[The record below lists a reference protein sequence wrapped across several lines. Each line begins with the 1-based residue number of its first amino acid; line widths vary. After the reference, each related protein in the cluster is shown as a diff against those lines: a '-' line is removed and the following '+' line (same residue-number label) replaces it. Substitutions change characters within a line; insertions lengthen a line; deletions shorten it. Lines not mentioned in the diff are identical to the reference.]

1 MASPLRILFAGT
13 PVFAAESLRALLHTQ
28 HEVVGVYTQPDRPV
42 GRGRE
47 VKPSPVKELALAR
60 DLPVFQPASLRDAQT
75 QAELASLNADIMVV
89 AAYGLI
95 LPKAVLNTPRLGCIN
110 VHGSLLPRWRGAA
123 PIQRAILTGDKET
136 GITIMQMDE
145 GLDTGAMLYKI
156 ACPISEHDTSA
167 SLHDRLA
174 LLGGDAL
181 LTVLEAI
188 ENNTPFTP
196 NAQDNDLA
204 TYAAKLSKE
213 EGLINWSLTASAISR
228 AIRAFNPW
236 PVCYTTVQGQT
247 LRIWQGH
254 CVAEQQTTAPAG
266 MIIKADKQGLWVA
279 TGEGGVIAI
288 TTLQLPN
295 AKALAFNDVLNS
307 RKELFIVGSCL
318 GQTP

>member
-1 MASPLRILFAGT
+1 LDSPLRIIFAGT

-47 VKPSPVKELALAR
+47 LKPSPVKELALAR
-60 DLPVFQPASLRDAQT
+60 KLPVFQPVSLRDNQA
-75 QAELASLNADIMVV
+75 QAELAELDADIMVV

-145 GLDTGAMLYKI
+145 GLDTGAMLYKM

-188 ENNTPFTP
+188 ENDEPFAP
-196 NAQDNDLA
+196 QAQDNTLA

-213 EGLINWSLTASAISR
+213 EGNIDWAASATNITR
-228 AIRAFNPW
+228 AVRAFNAW
-236 PVCYTTVQGQT
+236 PVAYTQVQGQT
-247 LRIWQGH
+247 VRIWQAHIVVG
-254 CVAEQQTTAPAG
+254 EKTSAPAG

-279 TGEGGVIAI
+279 AGDNRVVAI
-288 TTLQLPN
+288 DNLQLPN
-295 AKALAFNDVLNS
+295 GKALRYVDVLNS
-307 RKELFIVGSCL
+307 RKELFETGTHL
-318 GQTP
+318 GNKA

>member
-1 MASPLRILFAGT
+1 LASPLRIIFAGT
-13 PVFAAESLRALLHTQ
+13 PVFAAESLRAILHTQ

-47 VKPSPVKELALAR
+47 LKPSPVKELALAR
-60 DLPVFQPASLRDAQT
+60 QLPIFQPPSLRDSQA
-75 QAELASLNADIMVV
+75 QAELADLNADIMVV

-145 GLDTGAMLYKI
+145 GLDTGAMLYKMS
-156 ACPISEHDTSA
+156 CPISEHDTSA

-188 ENNTPFTP
+188 EHDEPYAPEAQNNE
-196 NAQDNDLA
+196 LA
-204 TYAAKLSKE
+204 TYAAKLTKE
-213 EGLINWSLTASAISR
+213 EGLINWSLSALQISR

-236 PVCYTTVQGQT
+236 PVCYTTAQGQT
-247 LRIWQGH
+247 IRLWQGH
-254 CVAEQQTTAPAG
+254 RVAEQQTTAPAG
-266 MIIKADKQGLWVA
+266 MIIKADKQGLWIA
-279 TGEGGVIAI
+279 TGDGGVIAI
-288 TTLQLPN
+288 DTLQLPN
-295 AKALAFNDVLNS
+295 GKALAFNDVLNS
-307 RKELFIVGSCL
+307 RKELFQVGTSL
-318 GQTP
+318 GNSA

>member
-1 MASPLRILFAGT
+1 MASPLRIIFAGT
-13 PVFAAESLRALLHTQ
+13 PVFAAESLRAILHTQ

-47 VKPSPVKELALAR
+47 LKPSPVKELALAR
-60 DLPVFQPASLRDAQT
+60 QLPIFQPVSLRDSQA
-75 QAELASLNADIMVV
+75 QAELAELNADIMVV

-145 GLDTGAMLYKI
+145 GLDTGAMLYKM
-156 ACPISEHDTSA
+156 ACPISDHDTSA

-188 ENNTPFTP
+188 EHDEPYAPEAQNNE
-196 NAQDNDLA
+196 LA
-204 TYAAKLSKE
+204 TYAAKLTKE
-213 EGLINWSLTASAISR
+213 EGLINWSLPALQISR

-236 PVCYTTVQGQT
+236 PVCYTTTQGQT
-247 LRIWQGH
+247 VRIWQGH
-254 CVAEQQTTAPAG
+254 RVAEQQTTAPAG

-279 TGEGGVIAI
+279 TGDGEVIAI
-288 TTLQLPN
+288 DTLQLPN
-295 AKALAFNDVLNS
+295 GKALAFNDVLNS
-307 RKELFIVGSCL
+307 RKELFQVGTSL
-318 GQTP
+318 GGQI

>member
-1 MASPLRILFAGT
+1 MDSPLRIIFAGT
-13 PVFAAESLRALLHTQ
+13 PAFAAESLRALLHTQ
-28 HEVVGVYTQPDRPV
+28 HEVVAVYTQPDRPV

-47 VKPSPVKELALAR
+47 LKPSPVKELALAR
-60 DLPVFQPASLRDAQT
+60 KLPVYQPVSLRDSHA
-75 QAELASLNADIMVV
+75 QAELAELNADIMVV

-95 LPKAVLNTPRLGCIN
+95 LPKTVLNTPRLGCIN

-188 ENNTPFTP
+188 EDDQPFAP
-196 NAQDNDLA
+196 QAQDNSLA
-204 TYAAKLSKE
+204 TYAAKLTKE
-213 EGLINWSLTASAISR
+213 EGNINWSASALDITR
-228 AIRAFNPW
+228 AVRAFNAW
-236 PVCYTTVQGQT
+236 PVAYTQVQGQT
-247 LRIWQGH
+247 LRIWQAH
-254 CVAEQQTTAPAG
+254 IVAGEKTTAPAG

-279 TGEGGVIAI
+279 AGDGSVVAI
-288 TTLQLPN
+288 DTLQLPN
-295 AKALAFNDVLNS
+295 GKALAFNDVLNS
-307 RKELFIVGSCL
+307 RKDWLSTGTRL
-318 GQTP
+318 GVSA

>member
-1 MASPLRILFAGT
+1 MASPLRIIFAGT
-13 PVFAAESLRALLHTQ
+13 PVFAAESLRAILHTQ

-47 VKPSPVKELALAR
+47 LKPSPVKELALAR
-60 DLPVFQPASLRDAQT
+60 QLPIFQPPSLRDSQA
-75 QAELASLNADIMVV
+75 QAELADLDADIMVV

-145 GLDTGAMLYKI
+145 GLDTGAMLYKMS
-156 ACPISEHDTSA
+156 CPISEHDTSA

-181 LTVLEAI
+181 LTVLEGI
-188 ENNTPFTP
+188 EFDEPYPPEAQNNE
-196 NAQDNDLA
+196 LA
-204 TYAAKLSKE
+204 TYAAKLTKE
-213 EGLINWSLTASAISR
+213 EGLINWSLSALQISR

-236 PVCYTTVQGQT
+236 PVCYTIAQGQT
-247 LRIWQGH
+247 MRIWQGH
-254 CVAEQQTTAPAG
+254 RVAEQQTTAPAG

-279 TGEGGVIAI
+279 TGDDGVIAI
-288 TTLQLPN
+288 DTLQLPN
-295 AKALAFNDVLNS
+295 GKALAFNDVLNS
-307 RKELFIVGSCL
+307 RKELFQVGTSL
-318 GQTP
+318 GNPA

>member
-1 MASPLRILFAGT
+1 MRILFAGT
-13 PVFAAESLRALLHTQ
+13 PVFAAESLRAILHTQ

-47 VKPSPVKELALAR
+47 LKPSPVKELALAR
-60 DLPVFQPASLRDAQT
+60 QLPIFQPASLRDSQA
-75 QAELASLNADIMVV
+75 QAELAELDADIMVV

-145 GLDTGAMLYKI
+145 GLDTGAMLYKM

-188 ENNTPFTP
+188 EHDEPFAP
-196 NAQDNDLA
+196 EAQDNQLA
-204 TYAAKLSKE
+204 TYAAKLTKE
-213 EGLINWSLTASAISR
+213 EGLINWSLSALQISR

-236 PVCYTTVQGQT
+236 PVCYTTAQGQT
-247 LRIWQGH
+247 IRLWQGH
-254 CVAEQQTTAPAG
+254 RVHGQQTTAPAG

-279 TGEGGVIAI
+279 AGDGEVIAI
-288 TTLQLPN
+288 DTLQLPN
-295 AKALAFNDVLNS
+295 GKALAFNDVLNS
-307 RKELFIVGSCL
+307 RKELFQVGTSL
-318 GQTP
+318 GRPA

>member
-1 MASPLRILFAGT
+1 MASPLRIIFAGT
-13 PVFAAESLRALLHTQ
+13 PVFAAESLRAILHTQ

-47 VKPSPVKELALAR
+47 LKPSPVKELALAR
-60 DLPVFQPASLRDAQT
+60 QLPIFQPASLRDSQA
-75 QAELASLNADIMVV
+75 QAELADLNADIMVV

-145 GLDTGAMLYKI
+145 GLDTGAMLYKM

-188 ENNTPFTP
+188 ELDEPFTAE
-196 NAQDNDLA
+196 AQDNELA

-213 EGLINWSLTASAISR
+213 EGLINWSLPAIQISR

-236 PVCYTTVQGQT
+236 PVCYTSAQGQT
-247 LRIWQGH
+247 IRIWQGH
-254 CVAEQQTTAPAG
+254 RVNEQQTTAPAG

-279 TGEGGVIAI
+279 AGDGGVIAI
-288 TTLQLPN
+288 DTLQLPN
-295 AKALAFNDVLNS
+295 GKALAFNDVLNS
-307 RKELFIVGSCL
+307 RKELFQVGTSL
-318 GQTP
+318 GRPA

>member
-1 MASPLRILFAGT
+1 LASPLRIIFAGT
-13 PVFAAESLRALLHTQ
+13 PAFAAESLRALLHTQ
-28 HEVVGVYTQPDRPV
+28 HEVVAVYTQPDRPV

-47 VKPSPVKELALAR
+47 LKASPVKELALAR
-60 DLPVFQPASLRDAQT
+60 KLPVYQPLSLRDGSA
-75 QAELASLNADIMVV
+75 QAELAELHADIMVV

-95 LPKAVLNTPRLGCIN
+95 LPKTVLETPRLGCIN

-188 ENNTPFTP
+188 ENDEPFSP
-196 NAQDNDLA
+196 EAQDNSLA
-204 TYAAKLSKE
+204 TYAAKLSKD
-213 EGLINWSLTASAISR
+213 EGNINWTWPASAIAR
-228 AIRAFNPW
+228 AVRAFNAW
-236 PVCYTTVQGQT
+236 PVAYTQVQGQT
-247 LRIWQGH
+247 VRIWQAH
-254 CVAEQQTTAPAG
+254 VVPDEKTTAPAG
-266 MIIKADKQGLWVA
+266 MIIRADKQGLWVA
-279 TGEGGVIAI
+279 AGDGAVVAI
-288 TTLQLPN
+288 DNLQLPN
-295 AKALAFNDVLNS
+295 AKALAYGDVLNS
-307 RKELFIVGSCL
+307 RKELLQTGTTL
-318 GQTP
+318 GGAA